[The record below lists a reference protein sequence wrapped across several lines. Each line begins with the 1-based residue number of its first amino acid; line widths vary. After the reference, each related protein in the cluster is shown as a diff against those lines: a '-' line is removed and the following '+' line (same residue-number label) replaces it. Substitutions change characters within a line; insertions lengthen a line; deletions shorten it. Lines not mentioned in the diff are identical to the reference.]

1 MKTLMQL
8 SKAPTQTRIHIR
20 TRIQAWHMAILKEYI
35 GRPHTTKQYFLI
47 QYVYGS
53 SIQKR
58 PKLMETCQSK
68 IIIIMETQLFLQS

>member
-1 MKTLMQL
+1 M
-8 SKAPTQTRIHIR
+8 
-20 TRIQAWHMAILKEYI
+20 AWHMAISKEYI

-68 IIIIMETQLFLQS
+68 NNNNNNGNSTISTELIHDLNSSWPQLTS